1 MDCIFG
7 WKREKQINNKHAC
20 PIQKASYKIQYIVLH
35 NKNTSTWYYLGSFS
49 LQLMIHTFKEY
60 VRVQL
65 HRSMKRANSRSVQIW
80 CKRLG

>member
-35 NKNTSTWYYLGSFS
+35 NKNTSIHGLYIVCLGSFS

-65 HRSMKRANSRSVQIW
+65 HRSMKRANSRSVQI
-80 CKRLG
+80 